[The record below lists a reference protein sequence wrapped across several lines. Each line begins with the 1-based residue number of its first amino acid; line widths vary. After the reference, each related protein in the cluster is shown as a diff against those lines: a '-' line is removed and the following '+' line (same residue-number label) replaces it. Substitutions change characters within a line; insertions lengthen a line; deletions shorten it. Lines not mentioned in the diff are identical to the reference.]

1 MTRPTRGMWKQVWT
15 ISTLREAIEELPVRA
30 ALSGKEYEEAAVE
43 GFISRK
49 AVLELVDEYDITN
62 TEEDE

>member
-1 MTRPTRGMWKQVWT
+1 MWKQVWT